1 MNGSMKRVTKVV
13 LLVFVICGMLSGN
26 SDLWA
31 QQKTSALAQQI
42 QGSWILV
49 SIYNVEQDGKRVDI
63 YGANPRG
70 SMILT
75 PDDRFSIILMRAS
88 LPKFASNS
96 RMKGTVQENQAIVQG
111 SSALF
116 GSYSVASEA
125 DKTVN
130 LRVEG
135 STFPNWDGEVQKRV
149 MTVVGDEMRVTIP
162 TAMVGGT
169 SYVIWKRAK

>member
-1 MNGSMKRVTKVV
+1 MKRVAKVA
-13 LLVFVICGMLSGN
+13 LLFFALVGGMPYGN

-31 QQKTSALAQQI
+31 QQKSSALAQQI
-42 QGSWILV
+42 QGGWILV
-49 SIYNVEQDGKRVDI
+49 SIYNVEQDGRKIDI
-63 YGANPRG
+63 YGTNPRG

-75 PDDRFSIILMRAS
+75 PDGRFSIILMRAS

-96 RMKGTVQENQAIVQG
+96 RVKGTAQENQAVVQG

-125 DKTVN
+125 DNTVN
-130 LRVEG
+130 LLIEG

-149 MTVVGDEMRVTIP
+149 MTVVGDEMKVSIP

-169 SYVIWKRAK
+169 SYVIWKRGK